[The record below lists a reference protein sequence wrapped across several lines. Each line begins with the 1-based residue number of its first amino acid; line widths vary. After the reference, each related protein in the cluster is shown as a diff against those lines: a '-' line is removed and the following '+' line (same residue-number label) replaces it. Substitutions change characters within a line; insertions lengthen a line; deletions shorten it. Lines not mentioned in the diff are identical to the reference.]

1 MTLMMSRRSAMLTAL
16 SAGVIAPRRSWAQP
30 APAVTGEKPEPVTVL
45 RVQRRSI
52 EVNGKP
58 ASVLGIRQADGTP
71 GLITEVGKQFQVRV
85 ANELDVPTLIHWHGL
100 TPPWQQDG
108 VPGVSGPPIPP
119 GASAEYD
126 FPLRFG
132 GTFWMHSHQGL
143 QEQELLAAPLI
154 IRDGR
159 DRPGQQEVVV
169 MLADFSFT
177 PPEQIYEGLR
187 KRSGML
193 GMTSATPSEEAI
205 SGTNS
210 LPAKTLSA
218 KPGMAGMAKSG
229 ASAGPDL
236 SDVKYDAFL
245 ANDRTLADP
254 EVIQVEPGG
263 PILLRVIN
271 SSSMSAYHLDL
282 GALSGELIAV
292 DGFRVHP
299 VAGRRFP
306 IAVSQRL
313 DIRIAIPHA
322 PAVYPVLA
330 ILEGERRQTGV
341 ALLAGRAPVT
351 RIPEIAPL
359 PSPALTLDLERRLR
373 AAEPLAP
380 RKADRIHQI
389 DLTGNMEGYVW
400 SINGVTWNKDVPPL
414 PISKGERVELV
425 IKNKTLMPHPMH
437 LHGHEFQVVEIDGK
451 RLHGAVRDSVLVTP
465 GTRVVIAF
473 DANNPGW
480 WAFHC
485 HLLYHLDAGMFTTF
499 RYV

>member
-1 MTLMMSRRSAMLTAL
+1 MLSRRSAMLTAL
-16 SAGVIAPRRSWAQP
+16 SACVIAPHRSWAQP
-30 APAVTGEKPEPVTVL
+30 APAAAGEEAGPVTIL

-58 ASVLGIRQADGTP
+58 ASVLGIRQTDGTP
-71 GLITEVGKQFQVRV
+71 GLITEVGKQFRVRV
-85 ANELDVPTLIHWHGL
+85 DNALDVPTLIHWHGL

-126 FPLRFG
+126 FLLRFG
-132 GTFWMHSHQGL
+132 GTYWMHSHQGL

-154 IRDGR
+154 IHDGR
-159 DRPGQQEVVV
+159 DQPDQQEVVI

-177 PPEQIYEGLR
+177 PPEEIYEGLR
-187 KRSGML
+187 KRSGMSASAMPSPEAKK
-193 GMTSATPSEEAI
+193 GMEPS
-205 SGTNS
+205 
-210 LPAKTLSA
+210 PAKTMSA
-218 KPGMAGMAKSG
+218 KPRMAGMAKGG
-229 ASAGPDL
+229 ASAAPDL
-236 SDVKYDAFL
+236 NDVKYDAFL

-254 EVIQVEPGG
+254 EVIPVEPGG
-263 PILLRVIN
+263 SILLRVIN

-282 GALSGELIAV
+282 GALSGKLIAV

-299 VAGRRFP
+299 VAGQRFP
-306 IAVSQRL
+306 IAVAQRL

-322 PAVYPVLA
+322 PAAYPVLA

-341 ALLAGRAPVT
+341 ILHAGRTPVT
-351 RIPEIAPL
+351 RIPEIAPMA
-359 PSPALTLDLERRLR
+359 SPALTLDLERRLR
-373 AAEPLAP
+373 AVEPLEP

-389 DLTGNMEGYVW
+389 DLTGVMEGYVW

-437 LHGHEFQVVEIDGK
+437 LHGHEFQVVEIEGK
-451 RLHGAVRDSVLVTP
+451 RLHGAVRDTVLVTP

-485 HLLYHLDAGMFTTF
+485 HLLYHLDAGMFTTL

>member
-1 MTLMMSRRSAMLTAL
+1 MLSRRSAMLSALAACVTAPNR
-16 SAGVIAPRRSWAQP
+16 VWAQP
-30 APAVTGEKPEPVTVL
+30 ASAAKREETAPVTVL

-58 ASVLGIRQADGTP
+58 ASVFGIRQPDGTP
-71 GLITEVGKQFQVRV
+71 GLVTEVGKQFRVRV
-85 ANELDVPTLIHWHGL
+85 DNELDVPTLIHWHGL

-132 GTFWMHSHQGL
+132 GTYWMHSHQGL

-159 DRPGQQEVVV
+159 GRSDQQEVVI
-169 MLADFSFT
+169 MLADFSFN
-177 PPEQIYEGLR
+177 PPAQIYEGLR
-187 KRSGML
+187 KRSGL
-193 GMTSATPSEEAI
+193 SASAMRSPEAK
-205 SGTNS
+205 SGT
-210 LPAKTLSA
+210 
-218 KPGMAGMAKSG
+218 AGRPKGG

-236 SDVKYDAFL
+236 NDVKYDAFL
-245 ANDRTLADP
+245 ANDRMLADP
-254 EVIQVEPGG
+254 EVIRVEPGG
-263 PILLRVIN
+263 PVLLRVIN
-271 SSSMSAYHLDL
+271 SSAMSAYHLDL
-282 GALSGELIAV
+282 GALSGKLIAV
-292 DGFRVHP
+292 DGFRIHP
-299 VAGRRFP
+299 VAGHRFP
-306 IAVSQRL
+306 IAVAQRL
-313 DIRIAIPHA
+313 DIRIAIPHE
-322 PAVYPVLA
+322 PAAYPILA

-341 ALLAGRAPVT
+341 ILHAGRAPVT
-351 RIPEIAPL
+351 RIPEIAPA

-400 SINGVTWNKDVPPL
+400 SINGVAWNKDVPPL

-425 IKNKTLMPHPMH
+425 LENKTRMPHPMH
-437 LHGHEFQVVEIDGK
+437 LHGHSFQVVEISGK
-451 RLHGAVRDSVLVTP
+451 RFHGAVRDSVLVTP
-465 GTRVVIAF
+465 GARVVIAF

-485 HLLYHLDAGMFTTF
+485 HLLYHQDAGMFTTL

>member
-1 MTLMMSRRSAMLTAL
+1 MTVMLSRRSAMLSALAACVTA
-16 SAGVIAPRRSWAQP
+16 PHRCWAQS
-30 APAVTGEKPEPVTVL
+30 APAAAGEEAGPVTIL

-58 ASVLGIRQADGTP
+58 ASVLGIRQPDGTP
-71 GLITEVGKQFQVRV
+71 GLITEVGKQFRVRV
-85 ANELDVPTLIHWHGL
+85 DNELDVPTLIHWHGL

-159 DRPGQQEVVV
+159 DRPDQQEVVI

-187 KRSGML
+187 KRSGTE
-193 GMTSATPSEEAI
+193 GMSPATPSAEAI
-205 SGTNS
+205 SRMES
-210 LPAKTLSA
+210 SPAKTMSA
-218 KPGMAGMAKSG
+218 KPGMAGMAKGG

-236 SDVKYDAFL
+236 NDVKYDAFL

-254 EVIQVEPGG
+254 EVIRVEPGG

-282 GALSGELIAV
+282 GGLSGELIAV
-292 DGFRVHP
+292 DGFRVHR
-299 VAGRRFP
+299 VAGQRFP

-322 PAVYPVLA
+322 PAAHPVLA

-341 ALLAGRAPVT
+341 ILLAGRAPVT
-351 RIPEIAPL
+351 RVPEIAPL

-389 DLTGNMEGYVW
+389 DLTGNMQGYIW
-400 SINGVTWNKDVPPL
+400 SINGVAWNKDVPPL

-451 RLHGAVRDSVLVTP
+451 RFSGAARDSVLVTP

-485 HLLYHLDAGMFTTF
+485 HLLYHLDAGMFTTL
-499 RYV
+499 RYI

>member
-1 MTLMMSRRSAMLTAL
+1 MMLSRRSATL
-16 SAGVIAPRRSWAQP
+16 SALAACVTAPHRSWAQP
-30 APAVTGEKPEPVTVL
+30 APAAAGEEAGPVTIL

-58 ASVLGIRQADGTP
+58 ASVLGIRQPDGTP
-71 GLITEVGKQFQVRV
+71 GLITEVGKQFRV
-85 ANELDVPTLIHWHGL
+85 HVDNELDVPTLIHWHGL

-187 KRSGML
+187 KRSGMP
-193 GMTSATPSEEAI
+193 GMTPATPSAEAI
-205 SGTNS
+205 SGTDS
-210 LPAKTLSA
+210 PPAKTMSA
-218 KPGMAGMAKSG
+218 KPGMAGMANGG

-236 SDVKYDAFL
+236 NDVKYDAFL

-254 EVIQVEPGG
+254 EVIRVEPGG

-299 VAGRRFP
+299 VASRRFP

-322 PAVYPVLA
+322 PAAHPVLA

-341 ALLAGRAPVT
+341 ILLTGRAPVT
-351 RIPEIAPL
+351 RVPEIASM
-359 PSPALTLDLERRLR
+359 PSPALNLDLERRLH

-380 RKADRIHQI
+380 RKADRIHQV
-389 DLTGNMEGYVW
+389 DLTGVMEGYVW
-400 SINGVTWNKDVPPL
+400 SINGVAWNKDVPPL

-425 IKNKTLMPHPMH
+425 IRNKTLMPHPMH
-437 LHGHEFQVVEIDGK
+437 LHGHEFQVVEINGK
-451 RLHGAVRDSVLVTP
+451 RFHGAVRDSVLVTP
-465 GTRVVIAF
+465 GARVVLAF

-485 HLLYHLDAGMFTTF
+485 HLLYHQDAGMFTTLH
-499 RYV
+499 YV

>member
-1 MTLMMSRRSAMLTAL
+1 MLSRRSAMLTAL
-16 SAGVIAPRRSWAQP
+16 SACVIAPHRSWAQP
-30 APAVTGEKPEPVTVL
+30 APAAAGEETGPVTIL

-58 ASVLGIRQADGTP
+58 ASVLGIRQPDGTP

-177 PPEQIYEGLR
+177 PPEQIYEELR

-193 GMTSATPSEEAI
+193 GMTPATPSAEAMRKTD
-205 SGTNS
+205 SP
-210 LPAKTLSA
+210 PAKTMSA

-229 ASAGPDL
+229 VSAGPDL
-236 SDVKYDAFL
+236 NDVKYDAFL

-254 EVIQVEPGG
+254 EVIRVEPGG

-299 VAGRRFP
+299 VAGQRFP

-313 DIRIAIPHA
+313 DIRVAIPHA
-322 PAVYPVLA
+322 PAAYPVLA

-341 ALLAGRAPVT
+341 VLLAGRAPVA

-373 AAEPLAP
+373 AAEPLAQ
-380 RKADRIHQI
+380 RKADRIHQV

-400 SINGVTWNKDVPPL
+400 SINGVAWNKDVPPL

-451 RLHGAVRDSVLVTP
+451 RLHGAVRDSC
-465 GTRVVIAF
+465 
-473 DANNPGW
+473 W
-480 WAFHC
+480 
-485 HLLYHLDAGMFTTF
+485 
-499 RYV
+499 